1 MKTEYFGPFHIIQKI
16 LKKNVAIM
24 SSFWNWNWN
33 WNWNG
38 ITRNGTWNGTEIENG
53 TGTGSD
59 RPKKVERFMPCV
71 VARFFSVCGYG
82 TCAVEFW
89 GILLHFFRAGQA
101 FPNFFGVP
109 TFFSVREEQKSVTGG
124 GGD

>member
-59 RPKKVERFMPCV
+59 RPKKVERFMPWLPMP
-71 VARFFSVCGYG
+71 
-82 TCAVEFW
+82 CATRLLRRKW
-89 GILLHFFRAGQA
+89 GLLLTLKELIKLMILDLATQSHQSEC
-101 FPNFFGVP
+101 N
-109 TFFSVREEQKSVTGG
+109 KSFLK
-124 GGD
+124 